1 MANLPFVVQ
10 PRLAPVIELI
20 GSEESGKIEIER
32 RGYLTSGEKAFV
44 QQVLQH
50 DNGTSELI
58 ALARKVSRRLSLKL
72 DEAYELVLKVIS
84 GNGESEGEKATVIE
98 DEFAE
103 EVSVVIKNLTNAQ
116 TKEELLTATCLIRY
130 RIDPNF
136 EMDDIIQLHPDIIS
150 GLAKLYKEEDAK
162 SVEKLEAQ
170 KAGEGAV
177 EESVEE
183 LEKKPARR
191 TPKKI

>member
-1 MANLPFVVQ
+1 MAKLPFVVE
-10 PRLAPVIELI
+10 PRLKPVLEEI
-20 GSEESGKIEIER
+20 GSEESGKIQIER

-58 ALARKVSRRLSLKL
+58 ALARKISRRLALKL

-84 GNGESEGEKATVIE
+84 GNGEGEDAAVIE
-98 DEFAE
+98 DEFSE
-103 EVSVVIKNLTNAQ
+103 EVSIVIRNLTNAQ
-116 TKEELLTATCLIRY
+116 AKEELLTATCLIRY

-162 SVEKLEAQ
+162 SVEKLENNEAQ
-170 KAGEGAV
+170 EEEAAD
-177 EESVEE
+177 ESVEQ
-183 LEKKPARR
+183 LEKKPVKR
-191 TPKKI
+191 TPRKV